1 MLTTLRRLEYKWI
14 VAVIFVAG
22 LFLEILDTTIVNVA
36 IPTLA
41 KEFDATRASMEWVVL
56 GYLLSLAIWI
66 PASGWIGDKV
76 GTKKTF
82 LFALL
87 TFTVASALCGQ
98 AHSVGELVAFRI
110 LQGVGGGMLTPVGTT
125 MLFRAFPPAER
136 ARASTVLMV
145 PIVVAPALGPIIGG
159 LLIDN
164 FSWRWI
170 FYVNM
175 PLGILGFLFGLFM
188 LKESKE
194 PTAGRF
200 DVRGFLLSGLGL
212 AGLLYALSQ
221 APEKGWTS
229 NSVLVTGLGGL
240 ALLVILVAVET
251 RIAEPMISLRLYKD
265 RMFRNSN
272 MVNSL
277 SYGSFMAFLFLF
289 PQMIQSLMGYSALQS
304 GLASFP
310 QAVGVILASQ
320 YVGKLYHTV
329 GPRRLVAL
337 GLTLVM
343 FSSLPFVFISLT
355 TSLWTIRASM
365 FFRGISMAFAF
376 VPLQACTYS
385 TISRADTGRASAIF
399 STQRQASAALG
410 VALLS
415 TIFISREHHL
425 LSAGVQESSAALGG
439 YHLAFA
445 ASSFFALLG
454 AMYAFFMI
462 HDEDAAATMVP
473 R

>member
-1 MLTTLRRLEYKWI
+1 MLTTLKKIEYKWI

-36 IPTLA
+36 IPTLEN
-41 KEFDATRASMEWVVL
+41 EFDATRASMEWVVL

-66 PASGWIGDKV
+66 PASGWIGDKI

-82 LFALL
+82 LFALM
-87 TFTVASALCGQ
+87 TFTIASALCGQ

-145 PIVVAPALGPIIGG
+145 PIIVAPALGPVIGG

-164 FSWRWI
+164 LSWRWI

-175 PLGILGFLFGLFM
+175 PLGIIAFLFGLFF
-188 LKESKE
+188 LEESKE

-200 DVRGFLLSGLGL
+200 DIRGFLLSGVGL
-212 AGLLYALSQ
+212 AGILYALSQ
-221 APEKGWTS
+221 APEKGWTAS
-229 NSVLVTGLGGL
+229 SVLLSGLGGL
-240 ALLVILVAVET
+240 LLIVLLAVVEL
-251 RIAEPMISLRLYKD
+251 RIDEPMIALRLYRD

-310 QAVGVILASQ
+310 QAVGVVLASQ
-320 YVGKLYHTV
+320 LVGKLYHTV
-329 GPRRLVAL
+329 GPRRLVTV
-337 GLTLVM
+337 GLTMVM
-343 FSSLPFVFISLT
+343 FSSLPFVFVTLT

-365 FFRGISMAFAF
+365 FLRGISMAFAF

-385 TISRADTGRASAIF
+385 TISRADTGRASAIY

-425 LSAGVQESSAALGG
+425 LSSGVQDITAALSG
-439 YHLAFA
+439 YRLAFA
-445 ASSFFALLG
+445 ASNVFALLG
-454 AMYAFFMI
+454 AICAYFMI
-462 HDEDAAATMVP
+462 HDEDAAATMVT

>member
-1 MLTTLRRLEYKWI
+1 VANKLRQIEYKWI

-36 IPTLA
+36 IPTLE

-66 PASGWIGDKV
+66 PASGWIGDKI
-76 GTKKTF
+76 GTKNTF
-82 LFALL
+82 LFALM
-87 TFTVASALCGQ
+87 TFTIASALCGQ

-145 PIVVAPALGPIIGG
+145 PIVVAPALGPVVGG

-188 LKESKE
+188 LKENKE
-194 PTAGRF
+194 PSAGRF
-200 DVRGFLLSGLGL
+200 DIRGFLLSGVGL
-212 AGLLYALSQ
+212 AGILYALSQ
-221 APEKGWTS
+221 APEKGWTAS
-229 NSVLVTGLGGL
+229 SVLITGLGGL
-240 ALLVILVAVET
+240 LLMILLAVIEMN
-251 RIAEPMISLRLYKD
+251 IDEPMIAFRLYRD

-320 YVGKLYHTV
+320 FVGKLYHTV
-329 GPRRLVAL
+329 GPRRLVAI
-337 GLTLVM
+337 GLTMVM
-343 FSSLPFVFISLT
+343 FSSLPFVFVTLT

-415 TIFISREHHL
+415 TIFISREHNL
-425 LSAGVQESSAALGG
+425 LAGGAQEMTAALGG
-439 YHLAFA
+439 YQLAFA
-445 ASSFFALLG
+445 ASSIFALLG
-454 AMYAFFMI
+454 AIYAFFMI

>member
-1 MLTTLRRLEYKWI
+1 MLTTLKKIEYKWI

-36 IPTLA
+36 IPTLEN
-41 KEFDATRASMEWVVL
+41 EFDATRASMEWVVL

-66 PASGWIGDKV
+66 PASGWIGDKI

-82 LFALL
+82 LFALM
-87 TFTVASALCGQ
+87 TFTIASALCGQ

-136 ARASTVLMV
+136 ACASTVLMV
-145 PIVVAPALGPIIGG
+145 PIIVAPALGPVIGG

-164 FSWRWI
+164 LSWRWI

-175 PLGILGFLFGLFM
+175 PLGIIAFLFGLFF
-188 LKESKE
+188 LEESKE

-200 DVRGFLLSGLGL
+200 DIRGFLLSGVGL
-212 AGLLYALSQ
+212 AGILYALSQ
-221 APEKGWTS
+221 APEKGWTAS
-229 NSVLVTGLGGL
+229 SVLLSGLGGL
-240 ALLVILVAVET
+240 LLIVLLAVVEL
-251 RIAEPMISLRLYKD
+251 RIDEPMIALRLYRD

-289 PQMIQSLMGYSALQS
+289 PKMIQSLMGYSALQS

-310 QAVGVILASQ
+310 QAVGVVLASQ
-320 YVGKLYHTV
+320 LVGKLYHTV
-329 GPRRLVAL
+329 GPRRLVTV
-337 GLTLVM
+337 GLTMVM
-343 FSSLPFVFISLT
+343 FSSLPFVFVTLT

-365 FFRGISMAFAF
+365 FLRGISMAFAF
-376 VPLQACTYS
+376 VPLQACTY
-385 TISRADTGRASAIF
+385 
-399 STQRQASAALG
+399 
-410 VALLS
+410 
-415 TIFISREHHL
+415 
-425 LSAGVQESSAALGG
+425 
-439 YHLAFA
+439 
-445 ASSFFALLG
+445 
-454 AMYAFFMI
+454 
-462 HDEDAAATMVP
+462 
-473 R
+473 

>member
-1 MLTTLRRLEYKWI
+1 MANKLRHIEYKWI
-14 VAVIFVAG
+14 VAIIFVAG

-98 AHSVGELVAFRI
+98 AHSVGELVLFRI

-136 ARASTVLMV
+136 ARASTVLLV

-164 FSWRWI
+164 LSWRWI

-175 PLGILGFLFGLFM
+175 PLGVLGFVFGLFM

-200 DVRGFLLSGLGL
+200 DIRGFLLSGIGL
-212 AGLLYALSQ
+212 AGVLYALSQ

-229 NSVLVTGLGGL
+229 SSVLVTGLGGL
-240 ALLVILVAVET
+240 VLLAMLVFVEL
-251 RIAEPMISLRLYKD
+251 RIDQPMISLRLYQD

-272 MVNSL
+272 MVNTL

-289 PQMIQSLMGYSALQS
+289 PQMIQSLMGYTALQS
-304 GLASFP
+304 GFASLP
-310 QAVGVILASQ
+310 QAVGMILASQ
-320 YVGKLYHTV
+320 FVGKLYHTV

-337 GLTLVM
+337 GLTMVM
-343 FSSLPFVFISLT
+343 FASLPFVFISMT

-376 VPLQACTYS
+376 VPLQASTYA
-385 TISRADTGRASAIF
+385 TISRPDTGRASAIY

-415 TIFISREHHL
+415 TVFISREHHL
-425 LSAGVQESSAALGG
+425 LASGVENVQAQLGG
-439 YHLAFA
+439 FHLAFIV
-445 ASSFFALLG
+445 SNCFAVLG
-454 AMYAFFMI
+454 SIYAFFLI

>member
-1 MLTTLRRLEYKWI
+1 MLTAFKKIEYKWI

-36 IPTLA
+36 IPTLE
-41 KEFDATRASMEWVVL
+41 KEFGATRASMEWVVL

-66 PASGWIGDKV
+66 PASGWIGDKI

-82 LFALL
+82 LFALMI
-87 TFTVASALCGQ
+87 FTIASALCGQ
-98 AHSVGELVAFRI
+98 AHSLGELVAFRI

-136 ARASTVLMV
+136 ARASTVLMI
-145 PIVVAPALGPIIGG
+145 PIVVAPALGPIVGG
-159 LLIDN
+159 LLIDSL
-164 FSWRWI
+164 SWRWI
-170 FYVNM
+170 FYVNV

-194 PTAGRF
+194 PSAGRF
-200 DVRGFLLSGLGL
+200 DIRGFLLSGVGL
-212 AGLLYALSQ
+212 AGILYALSQ
-221 APEKGWTS
+221 APEKGWTAS
-229 NSVLVTGLGGL
+229 SVLITGLGGILFIVLL
-240 ALLVILVAVET
+240 AVVEMK
-251 RIAEPMISLRLYKD
+251 IDEPMIAFRLYRD
-265 RMFRNSN
+265 RMFRSSN

-277 SYGSFMAFLFLF
+277 SYGSFIASLFIF
-289 PQMIQSLMGYSALQS
+289 PQMIQSLMEYSALQS

-310 QAVGVILASQ
+310 QALGVILASQ

-329 GPRRLVAL
+329 GPRRLVAI
-337 GLTLVM
+337 GLTMVTV
-343 FSSLPFVFISLT
+343 SSLPFVFVTMT
-355 TSLWTIRASM
+355 TSLWTIQASM
-365 FFRGISMAFAF
+365 FFRGISMAFSL

-385 TISRADTGRASAIF
+385 TISNADTGRASAIF

-415 TIFISREHHL
+415 TVFISREHHL
-425 LSAGVQESSAALGG
+425 LSGGAQDVTAALGG
-439 YHLAFA
+439 YQLAFA
-445 ASSFFALLG
+445 VSSAFTLLG
-454 AMYAFFMI
+454 AIYAFFMI

>member
-1 MLTTLRRLEYKWI
+1 MLTKLKNVEYKWI

-41 KEFDATRASMEWVVL
+41 KEFSATAASMEWVVL

-66 PASGWIGDKV
+66 PASGWIGDKI

-87 TFTVASALCGQ
+87 VFTLASALCGQ
-98 AHSVGELVAFRI
+98 AHSVGELVLFRI

-145 PIVVAPALGPIIGG
+145 PIVVAPALGPIVGG
-159 LLIDN
+159 FLVDN

-194 PTAGRF
+194 PAAGRF
-200 DVRGFLLSGLGL
+200 DVRGFLLSGIGL
-212 AGLLYALSQ
+212 AGVLYALSQ
-221 APEKGWTS
+221 APEKGWTAPP
-229 NSVLVTGLGGL
+229 VLVTGIGGLMLL
-240 ALLVILVAVET
+240 ALLALVEL
-251 RIAEPMISLRLYKD
+251 RIQEPMIAFRLYRD

-272 MVNSL
+272 MVNTL

-289 PQMIQSLMGYSALQS
+289 PQMIQSLLGYSALQS

-320 YVGKLYHTV
+320 FVGKMYHTV
-329 GPRRLVAL
+329 GPRRLIAL
-337 GLTLVM
+337 GLTMVM
-343 FSSLPFVFISLT
+343 LSSMPFVFISLT

-365 FFRGISMAFAF
+365 FCRGISMAFAF

-385 TISRADTGRASAIF
+385 TITRADTGRASAIF

-425 LSAGVQESSAALGG
+425 LSAGAADASAALGG
-439 YHLAFA
+439 YRLAFA
-445 ASSFFALLG
+445 AANCFALLG
-454 AMYAFFMI
+454 AIYAFFMI

>member
-1 MLTTLRRLEYKWI
+1 M
-14 VAVIFVAG
+14 
-22 LFLEILDTTIVNVA
+22 
-36 IPTLA
+36 
-41 KEFDATRASMEWVVL
+41 
-56 GYLLSLAIWI
+56 
-66 PASGWIGDKV
+66 
-76 GTKKTF
+76 
-82 LFALL
+82 
-87 TFTVASALCGQ
+87 
-98 AHSVGELVAFRI
+98 
-110 LQGVGGGMLTPVGTT
+110 
-125 MLFRAFPPAER
+125 
-136 ARASTVLMV
+136 
-145 PIVVAPALGPIIGG
+145 VAPALGPVIGG

-164 FSWRWI
+164 LSWRWI

-175 PLGILGFLFGLFM
+175 PLGIIAFLFGLFF
-188 LKESKE
+188 LEESKE

-200 DVRGFLLSGLGL
+200 DIRGFLLSGVGL
-212 AGLLYALSQ
+212 AGILYALSQ
-221 APEKGWTS
+221 APEKGWTAS
-229 NSVLVTGLGGL
+229 SVLLSGLGGL
-240 ALLVILVAVET
+240 LLIVLLAVVEL
-251 RIAEPMISLRLYKD
+251 RIDEPMIALRLYRD

-310 QAVGVILASQ
+310 QAVGVVLASQ
-320 YVGKLYHTV
+320 LVGKLYHTV
-329 GPRRLVAL
+329 GPRRLVTV
-337 GLTLVM
+337 GLTMVM
-343 FSSLPFVFISLT
+343 FSSLPFVFVTLT

-365 FFRGISMAFAF
+365 FLRGISMAFAF

-385 TISRADTGRASAIF
+385 TISRADTGRASAIY

-425 LSAGVQESSAALGG
+425 LSSGVQDITAALSG
-439 YHLAFA
+439 YRLAFA
-445 ASSFFALLG
+445 ASNVFALLG
-454 AMYAFFMI
+454 AICAYFMI